1 MKKYYPSIQVL
12 RGVLFLLILAFHCGV
27 PFASFGWVGVEA
39 FFVISAFFL
48 VKKYWGTDTLSVKKQ
63 FIHRI
68 TRLYP
73 PYVVVLIVAALYALL
88 TKAIPFDLITHLLAG
103 QNFQWMITGYSS
115 SMQPMTAHTWTL
127 SIEVWTGLVWLL
139 LLRHLNQ
146 KQFKYSMYGM
156 LLIGI
161 IYRTL
166 TIIFGCDVYVVSLC
180 PIAHFDAFACGS
192 LLAIKSRSE
201 KLNRKIGMMCIP
213 GLAGIAVIVYVIAV
227 NSGISLWQGYLLLS
241 SSKNYL
247 NNWFTGNIYLF
258 ISLLIAGLV
267 GLLYL
272 HDSERTQESG
282 MITRL
287 FVIMGDNSYVLY
299 LFHWPILMVMMRIIK
314 PWYFNFPL
322 TFIASI
328 IATYIFDKIY
338 IRIQKKLHGGIKRDS
353 TV

>member
-1 MKKYYPSIQVL
+1 MPHLPVL
-12 RGVLFLLILAFHCGV
+12 GG
-27 PFASFGWVGVEA
+27 GVEA

-48 VKKYWGTDTLSVKKQ
+48 VKKHWGTETLSVKKQ
-63 FIHRI
+63 FAHRI

-88 TKAIPFDLITHLLAG
+88 TKAIPFDLVTHLLSG

-115 SMQPMTAHTWTL
+115 PMQPLSAHTWTL

-139 LLRHLNQ
+139 LLRYLNQ

-161 IYRTL
+161 LYRTL
-166 TIIFGCDVYVVSLC
+166 TIILGCDVYVVSLC
-180 PIAHFDAFACGS
+180 PAAHFDAFACGS
-192 LLAIKSRSE
+192 LLAIVCRSE
-201 KLNRKIGMMCIP
+201 KLDKNIGLLCLS
-213 GLAGIAVIVYVIAV
+213 GLVGISVCVYVIAV
-227 NSGISLWQGYLLLS
+227 NNGVSLWQGYLLLS

-258 ISLLIAGLV
+258 ISLLITGIV

-272 HDSERTQESG
+272 HDSKREQELG
-282 MITRL
+282 RIVRL
-287 FVIMGDNSYVLY
+287 FVNIGDNSYVLY
-299 LFHWPILMVMMRIIK
+299 LFHWPILMLAMRILK
-314 PWYFNFPL
+314 PWHITFPL
-322 TFIASI
+322 TFIASFM
-328 IATYIFDKIY
+328 ATHIFNKIY
-338 IRIQKKLHGGIKRDS
+338 IRIQEKMHGGMKCDS